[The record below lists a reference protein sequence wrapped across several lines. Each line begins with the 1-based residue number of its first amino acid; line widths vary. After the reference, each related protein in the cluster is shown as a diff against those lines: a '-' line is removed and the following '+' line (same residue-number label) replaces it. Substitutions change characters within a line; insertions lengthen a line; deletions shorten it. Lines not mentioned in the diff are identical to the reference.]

1 MCFES
6 VFRRASM
13 SLTTVATIPGAQGF
27 PVQLINGLM
36 RTKDRTTSVPLA
48 LEQFTTEGQPF
59 HLPRVGNAGG
69 ELGSYFRE

>member
-36 RTKDRTTSVPLA
+36 RTKDRTTSVPMA
-48 LEQFTTEGQPF
+48 LKQSTIEPPF
-59 HLPRVGNAGG
+59 HIPRVGIDGR
-69 ELGSYFRE
+69 ELIRIRR